1 MAPKFLLLCLLL
13 EILFCEF
20 AHALWWSLGTRAV
33 MDHTRICR
41 KTGTRSSKDPQS
53 TICRK
58 EPRTFQM
65 ILDGSQMAM
74 KECQYQFRFHRW
86 NCTDN
91 RRALKKILMRDT
103 PETAFLNAV
112 MSAGVTHEVTA
123 ACSRGDL
130 LQCSCSRD
138 NADASS
144 SQDSNE
150 KKKATKAERR
160 RKPDRRKDPSRRRK
174 DRPRGDRRRG
184 RRGKGKRGDRARRG
198 PGRGRRREGSENA
211 INTSFVD
218 PDGRGGGEA
227 SGATEGEPPVGEAA
241 PGAGTPPEGEWKWSG
256 CDDNVGFGYRIA
268 RDFMDWR
275 YLRGPGSQ
283 DIRSIVMLH
292 NNEVGRLAVQR
303 HLQPHCKCHGLS
315 GSCTHRTCWKRLPT
329 FRSIGARLK
338 EKFRQAIKVTP
349 SNDGTSIRPVG
360 QLTVSDEDL
369 IFLEDSPDFCRPN
382 KRTGSLGTQGRM
394 CNVTANDMSGCD
406 LMCCGRGI
414 RQEVLELEE
423 NCRCRFK
430 FCCEVTCQKC
440 RIKRKMSYCL

>member
-41 KTGTRSSKDPQS
+41 KRGSRVSKDPQS

-58 EPRTFQM
+58 EPKTFQM

-91 RRALKKILMRDT
+91 RRSLKKILMR
-103 PETAFLNAV
+103 
-112 MSAGVTHEVTA
+112 
-123 ACSRGDL
+123 
-130 LQCSCSRD
+130 
-138 NADASS
+138 
-144 SQDSNE
+144 E
-150 KKKATKAERR
+150 KKRNTKAERR
-160 RKPDRRKDPSRRRK
+160 RNKSDRRKDPSRRRK
-174 DRPRGDRRRG
+174 GRPRGDRRRG

-198 PGRGRRREGSENA
+198 PGRGRRREGAEDASNA
-211 INTSFVD
+211 SFVD
-218 PDGRGGGEA
+218 PEGRVGGEPL
-227 SGATEGEPPVGEAA
+227 GTTEVEPPVGEAA

-256 CDDNVGFGYRIA
+256 CDDNVGFGYRVA

-382 KRTGSLGTQGRM
+382 KRTGSLGTYGRV

>member
-1 MAPKFLLLCLLL
+1 MDRSGSRSSYASPLVVISQKRRQHRDFCLMGSPLALKLDINNIKLPSGQARAFSRRRRKGRVPKRRLTHPLRLPSLSSSHYLCVFYLTPGHPFRLHTCQGGCWGK
-13 EILFCEF
+13 INT
-20 AHALWWSLGTRAV
+20 AGSLGTRAV

-211 INTSFVD
+211 INTSVVD

-241 PGAGTPPEGEWKWSG
+241 PGTGTPPEGEWKWSG

-292 NNEVGRLAVQR
+292 NNEVGRLVPAHRLPKPNRYAALAYRLR
-303 HLQPHCKCHGLS
+303 HLS
-315 GSCTHRTCWKRLPT
+315 RL
-329 FRSIGARLK
+329 
-338 EKFRQAIKVTP
+338 
-349 SNDGTSIRPVG
+349 
-360 QLTVSDEDL
+360 
-369 IFLEDSPDFCRPN
+369 
-382 KRTGSLGTQGRM
+382 
-394 CNVTANDMSGCD
+394 
-406 LMCCGRGI
+406 
-414 RQEVLELEE
+414 
-423 NCRCRFK
+423 
-430 FCCEVTCQKC
+430 
-440 RIKRKMSYCL
+440 